1 LAQRISMRLIQG
13 DCLVEMQKLEDN
25 SVDSIVVDP
34 PYGISF
40 MGKKWDYN
48 VPKVEVWQEALRVLK
63 AGGHALVACGTR
75 TQHRMAVNLEDAGF
89 EIRDIVFY
97 HYGSGFPKSLNI
109 FKTLTKKC
117 TCGFMEAYEKNRNE
131 WNLSCQQETEYSLR
145 PLPKT
150 DISQTVNAKDKQG
163 KVLQSSLSEQSVP
176 IQQSK
181 SAENVWSRQP
191 GMEGRYNAEKDTWQ
205 LSGSDV
211 YSLPE
216 RISAYGE
223 EGWVHNDTQ
232 IGNGSIAGEN
242 INKNR
247 GSSSQRSQSEQQQDR
262 EPCAFCKQFRAQA
275 IRALG
280 YGTALKPST
289 ELWTLCRKPLSEKTV
304 AKNVL
309 KYGTGGINIDGC
321 RVNLNGEKQPTGSGN
336 SCGENATSWDVA
348 KSSGGNGGNK
358 TSSLGRFP
366 ANLIHDGSDEV
377 VGLFPDSNGSGKARK
392 LQRSVKPEQDG
403 WGMNKNSADE
413 VKLPDAGS
421 GSASRFFYCA
431 KASKSERNKGL
442 EGFEE
447 KERTPRGNNQG
458 VRYCVDCGL
467 TDNYKNDHSKCS
479 GKFEYKLSKPM
490 KNNHPTIKPINLMR
504 YLCRLITPKGGTI
517 LDPFM
522 GSGSTGIG
530 AKLENFNF
538 IGIELD
544 EDYFNIAKSRIE
556 NYIVQTELF
565 NE

>member
-1 LAQRISMRLIQG
+1 MKLIQG
-13 DCLVEMQKLEDN
+13 DCLIEMQKLEDN

-309 KYGTGGINIDGC
+309 KYGTGGINIDEC
-321 RVNLNGEKQPTGSGN
+321 RVEFDKN
-336 SCGENATSWDVA
+336 
-348 KSSGGNGGNK
+348 NK
-358 TSSLGRFP
+358 EDLHAIAQWER
-366 ANLIHDGSDEV
+366 
-377 VGLFPDSNGSGKARK
+377 
-392 LQRSVKPEQDG
+392 Q
-403 WGMNKNSADE
+403 
-413 VKLPDAGS
+413 
-421 GSASRFFYCA
+421 
-431 KASKSERNKGL
+431 SKSGVKV
-442 EGFEE
+442 F
-447 KERTPRGNNQG
+447 NQ
-458 VRYCVDCGL
+458 
-467 TDNYKNDHSKCS
+467 
-479 GKFEYKLSKPM
+479 
-490 KNNHPTIKPINLMR
+490 
-504 YLCRLITPKGGTI
+504 
-517 LDPFM
+517 
-522 GSGSTGIG
+522 
-530 AKLENFNF
+530 
-538 IGIELD
+538 
-544 EDYFNIAKSRIE
+544 
-556 NYIVQTELF
+556 
-565 NE
+565 

>member
-1 LAQRISMRLIQG
+1 MAQRISMRLIQG

-304 AKNVL
+304 AENVL
-309 KYGTGGINIDGC
+309 KYGTGGINIDEC
-321 RVNLNGEKQPTGSGN
+321 RVGTTGARNNGN
-336 SCGENATSWDVA
+336 S
-348 KSSGGNGGNK
+348 NGTVGSNSIGTYGK
-358 TSSLGRFP
+358 AIKKDYNMGRFP

-447 KERTPRGNNQG
+447 KKTNDGRNKEIDNAFQRGSTLRN
-458 VRYCVDCGL
+458 
-467 TDNYKNDHSKCS
+467 
-479 GKFEYKLSKPM
+479 
-490 KNNHPTIKPINLMR
+490 NNHPTVKPIALMS

-556 NYIVQTELF
+556 NYIVQTELEF
-565 NE
+565 